1 MLVRAASDI
10 DTAVELIRHVQAI
23 AGDATLVVLT
33 TTDQRAAALQAA
45 FRGPPAA
52 RRRLII
58 ESCRNHAKR
67 LLRELDPHYRRGV
80 RVLDARQRRAVMRD
94 LLRRLGFP
102 ATSAAIEHSLLALSR
117 MKTQLGGDAVVSAW
131 SASQQLELLSRY
143 DRALHARRAV
153 DEDDLLARPA
163 RLLRHDPA
171 RLAAGSRLVVID
183 QYNQLSPPELELV
196 TAVAQRAGGPVAVF
210 TAPDEARRNRFR
222 LDFPDVVE
230 TELPLGAAPPA
241 TTPALAAA
249 TARRRVL
256 AAWPSGE
263 ERLVSYQATDEVDEA
278 GFIAAEIARL
288 YQGGLSPTDMAV
300 TYRLGATADTL
311 QEAFRRA
318 SIPVSRVGW
327 CADDHDT
334 RLDVLAYLRLV
345 ADFDN
350 DAAFARALGR
360 PSRGVP
366 AAAVASL
373 SQLAGSLK
381 LSLSATIPHAAMLSS
396 LPARTRLA
404 LRQFRAQLAGWH
416 ALKDTMPLADL
427 VDRLLEE
434 SGYLAWAQHRL
445 AGRFPLG
452 QIDRLRLAAAE
463 FERME
468 GRNWAGFVEAMTA
481 AEADDTVRLVSW
493 SQLAGRD
500 YAVVFLTGLEDETVP
515 PGSAFAD
522 VSALEAERSHF
533 EVLKGHARVC
543 TFLTYALV
551 RTMEG
556 RVVVRDPSRYL
567 VETPAL

>member
-10 DTAVELIRHVQAI
+10 DTAVELIRQVQAI
-23 AGDATLVVLT
+23 AGDATLIVLT

-153 DEDDLLARPA
+153 DTDDLLARPA

-171 RLAAGSRLVVID
+171 RLAAGSRLLVID

-222 LDFPDVVE
+222 LDFPDAVE

-318 SIPVSRVGW
+318 
-327 CADDHDT
+327 
-334 RLDVLAYLRLV
+334 
-345 ADFDN
+345 
-350 DAAFARALGR
+350 
-360 PSRGVP
+360 
-366 AAAVASL
+366 
-373 SQLAGSLK
+373 
-381 LSLSATIPHAAMLSS
+381 
-396 LPARTRLA
+396 
-404 LRQFRAQLAGWH
+404 
-416 ALKDTMPLADL
+416 
-427 VDRLLEE
+427 
-434 SGYLAWAQHRL
+434 
-445 AGRFPLG
+445 
-452 QIDRLRLAAAE
+452 
-463 FERME
+463 
-468 GRNWAGFVEAMTA
+468 
-481 AEADDTVRLVSW
+481 
-493 SQLAGRD
+493 
-500 YAVVFLTGLEDETVP
+500 
-515 PGSAFAD
+515 
-522 VSALEAERSHF
+522 
-533 EVLKGHARVC
+533 
-543 TFLTYALV
+543 
-551 RTMEG
+551 
-556 RVVVRDPSRYL
+556 
-567 VETPAL
+567 